1 MKWNDFSS
9 LTGFYTH
16 QLYNLMREF
25 LRASSR
31 EQHPIR
37 NDQVKIYNWN
47 RSACVCVCLRVC
59 LEIVIIFTSL
69 AQLVWVQTNAEY
81 IDLYSLLM
89 VINRLIVL
97 FFQRQSFPVN
107 WNNCGLLRYIKR
119 TKSSMRT
126 IELNWH
132 FLQVRCCFV
141 LEVWLFGWIF
151 RFWINILCINDTTNT
166 EYIALLVM
174 SHQKNMKQIRHNT
187 STVKFILR
195 NMFFYSIMIG
205 IVWMKR

>member
-1 MKWNDFSS
+1 MC
-9 LTGFYTH
+9 
-16 QLYNLMREF
+16 
-25 LRASSR
+25 A
-31 EQHPIR
+31 
-37 NDQVKIYNWN
+37 
-47 RSACVCVCLRVC
+47 CVCLRVC

-89 VINRLIVL
+89 AINRLIVL
-97 FFQRQSFPVN
+97 LFQRQSFPVN
-107 WNNCGLLRYIKR
+107 WNNCGLLRYIEYTIKR

-126 IELNWH
+126 IELNCHYCHW
-132 FLQVRCCFV
+132 VRCWFF

-174 SHQKNMKQIRHNT
+174 SHQKNMKQIRNNT